1 MNMRPIFFLILIAPL
16 LLTNCAKKAA
26 PVAKTEMKMAN
37 SASLQPCIVYKTRS
51 DYNKLVPVIL
61 SPDKTTIVSY
71 PDIKDVFYKGKLAYP
86 TELAGGYLLDNR
98 GIGPDVAFLNYTYDE
113 YSRMFKTPVGGELWK
128 RMLDKDPL
136 LEMYQ
141 CGNRTQYKEIEKEL
155 NDLIIS
161 GKIKDYKRLK

>member
-1 MNMRPIFFLILIAPL
+1 MITRSTMILMLICGFFF
-16 LLTNCAKKAA
+16 TTCTKKAA

-51 DYNKLVPVIL
+51 DYNKLVPVAL

-71 PDIKDVFYKGKLAYP
+71 PDIKDIYYKGKLAYP
-86 TELAGGYLLDNR
+86 TQLAGGYLLDNR
-98 GIGPDVAFLNYTYDE
+98 GIGPDVAFLNYAYED
-113 YSRMFKTPVGGELWK
+113 YSRLFKTPGAAELWK

-141 CGNRTQYKEIEKEL
+141 CGNRSQYKDLEKEL
-155 NDLIIS
+155 NELIVS
-161 GKIKDYKRLK
+161 GKIREFKRLK